1 MRSGPPARTRSITL
15 SVPDDLLK
23 RAKWLAVQADTS
35 LSGLLTSYLEQI
47 AEEHDHYAAARVR
60 ALARLRVGFPV
71 GAVGN
76 AYAWS
81 REELHERE

>member
-1 MRSGPPARTRSITL
+1 MARTRNVTL

-23 RAKWLAVQADTS
+23 RAKSLAVQGDTS
-35 LSGLLTSYLEQI
+35 ASGLLTSYLERI
-47 AEEHDHYAAARVR
+47 VEEHDNYAAAPRR
-60 ALARLRVGFPV
+60 ALARLHVGFPV

-76 AYAWS
+76 FYAWS